1 MAAQCV
7 STQRLTNSLV
17 PPSLTVDRDLPQ
29 CLNCGQ
35 KGDNR
40 NKDFATTTAKKQRRE
55 KEGPTDRET
64 GRRTRRRLPLSHN
77 TTLKSTDDGGVAR
90 KDKLRTNQPGSYSAH
105 VADGVKREQSPIH
118 VLHDIYLNLLWKQ
131 CARYY
136 YSIWQLL
143 RCLF

>member
-40 NKDFATTTAKKQRRE
+40 NKDFATTTTTAKKQNGERERE
-55 KEGPTDRET
+55 KEG
-64 GRRTRRRLPLSHN
+64 
-77 TTLKSTDDGGVAR
+77 R
-90 KDKLRTNQPGSYSAH
+90 KDRRM
-105 VADGVKREQSPIH
+105 D
-118 VLHDIYLNLLWKQ
+118 
-131 CARYY
+131 
-136 YSIWQLL
+136 
-143 RCLF
+143 